1 MTTRRR
7 CLLGVARIYGVESQ
21 TYRALMSSGMERD
34 QLMITLLTVSGKRS
48 KHANIALE
56 AHANGHESMA
66 IKALSLGK
74 DAAILADFDVP
85 ELFVVAAAVYSERMS
100 ARTGR

>member
-1 MTTRRR
+1 
-7 CLLGVARIYGVESQ
+7 
-21 TYRALMSSGMERD
+21 
-34 QLMITLLTVSGKRS
+34 
-48 KHANIALE
+48 
-56 AHANGHESMA
+56 MA